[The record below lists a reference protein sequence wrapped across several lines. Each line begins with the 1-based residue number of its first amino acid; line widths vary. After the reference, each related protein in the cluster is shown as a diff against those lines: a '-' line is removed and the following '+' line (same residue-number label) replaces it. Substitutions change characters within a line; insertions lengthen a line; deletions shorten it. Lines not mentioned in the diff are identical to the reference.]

1 MGDDVAIALLI
12 WAMGH
17 ILAVLC
23 WFIGFLSLR
32 FVDWA
37 RDRMAPVRAVCA
49 DCANGRKALPYG
61 MRFSCFTD
69 GDLHRR

>member
-1 MGDDVAIALLI
+1 MFTRRPPALPERPFPL
-12 WAMGH
+12 
-17 ILAVLC
+17 VLRAEWRC
-23 WFIGFLSLR
+23 
-32 FVDWA
+32 
-37 RDRMAPVRAVCA
+37 DRMAPVRAVCA